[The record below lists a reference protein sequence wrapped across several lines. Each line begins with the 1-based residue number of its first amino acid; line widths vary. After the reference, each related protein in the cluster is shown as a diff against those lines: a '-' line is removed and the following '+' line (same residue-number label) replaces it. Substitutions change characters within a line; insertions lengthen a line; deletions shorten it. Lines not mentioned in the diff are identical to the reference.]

1 MQAITGERVAYSQIV
16 TAGNGTLETDE
27 IDFDLS
33 ANQGIVI
40 NTIEHQGR
48 WTPTAADEI
57 ELWFGAGLS
66 LDKDETAFPT
76 SLFTADCTHMDSAF
90 VMIRM
95 MQGSDTADDAA
106 GAQAH
111 SVTSFKREVWDWRM
125 ANFVERPKA
134 INNLIH
140 MADDNNAVF
149 VSLITVRY
157 HIVNFSLQEL
167 GILNAYRR
175 F

>member
-27 IDFDLS
+27 LDFDLS
-33 ANQGIVI
+33 ANQGIVV
-40 NTIEHQGR
+40 NYVEHMGR

-57 ELWFGAGLS
+57 ELWFLAGLS
-66 LDKDETAFPT
+66 LDKDETAFV
-76 SLFTADCTHMDSAF
+76 SGMGTADLTDVDSPF
-90 VMIRM
+90 VCLRM

-111 SVTSFKREVWDWRM
+111 SITSFGREVWDFRM
-125 ANFVERPKA
+125 LNFVERPKC

-140 MADDNNAVF
+140 LADDNSAVF
-149 VSLITVRY
+149 VSLFVVRY

>member
-1 MQAITGERVAYSQIV
+1 MIPITGERIAYSQVV
-16 TAGNGTLETDE
+16 TAGDGTLETDE

-33 ANQGIVI
+33 ANQGVLI
-40 NTIEHQGR
+40 NTIEHMGR
-48 WTPTAADEI
+48 WTPTAADEV

-76 SLFTADCTHMDSAF
+76 GMFTTDLTEVDSAF
-90 VMIRM
+90 ICIRM

-111 SVTSFKREVWDWRM
+111 SITSFAKELWDWRM
-125 ANFVERPKA
+125 MSPNERPKA

-140 MADDNNAVF
+140 LADDNSAVF
-149 VSLITVRY
+149 VSLFVVRY
-157 HIVNFSLQEL
+157 HIVNFSIQEL